1 MRKCEVNNCEHQEQ
15 NYMTTKDIII
25 EEARKVFVR
34 YGFNKTS
41 MADIALASRKG
52 RRTLYTYFTSK
63 EDVFKAVLEKE
74 VKVLTD
80 KLEPIITSNQSADI
94 KLRTYL
100 KVRMMALKDLT
111 LYYSAMRHDF
121 MNNLGLLEN
130 LRKDYDALEISL
142 IQGMLEEGNA
152 HGIFAIENTRFVSH
166 AMLVAVKGFE
176 LPIFLGT
183 EDPDYEEL
191 IDPMITLFFN
201 GLIVKR

>member
-1 MRKCEVNNCEHQEQ
+1 
-15 NYMTTKDIII
+15 MTTKDIII

-63 EDVFKAVLEKE
+63 EDVFKAVIETE
-74 VKVLTD
+74 VKLLTD
-80 KLEPIITSNQSADI
+80 KLGPIITSDQPADI
-94 KLRTYL
+94 KLRNYL
-100 KVRMMALKDLT
+100 KIRMSALKDLT
-111 LYYSAMRHDF
+111 LYYSAMRDDF
-121 MNNLGLLEN
+121 MSNLGLLEN
-130 LRKDYDALEISL
+130 LRKDYDALESKL

-152 HGIFAIENTRFVSH
+152 SGIFAIENTRFVSH
-166 AMLVAVKGFE
+166 AMLVAIKGFE

>member
-1 MRKCEVNNCEHQEQ
+1 
-15 NYMTTKDIII
+15 MTTKDIII

-63 EDVFKAVLEKE
+63 EDVFKAVIETE
-74 VKVLTD
+74 VQVLTQ
-80 KLEPIITSNQSADI
+80 KLEPVITSDQPADI

-100 KVRMMALKDLT
+100 KARMNALKDLT
-111 LYYSAMRHDF
+111 LYYSALRDDF

-130 LRKDYDALEISL
+130 LRKDYDEMEIGL
-142 IQGMLEEGNA
+142 IQGMLDEGNTS
-152 HGIFAIENTRFVSH
+152 GIFALENTRIVSH
-166 AMLVAVKGFE
+166 ALLVAIKGFE

-183 EDPDYEEL
+183 ENVDYEQF

-201 GLIVKR
+201 GLIVKH

>member
-1 MRKCEVNNCEHQEQ
+1 
-15 NYMTTKDIII
+15 MTTKEIII
-25 EEARKVFVR
+25 DEARKVFVR

-41 MADIALASRKG
+41 MADIAMASRKG
-52 RRTLYTYFTSK
+52 RRTLYTYFTNK

-80 KLEPIITSNQSADI
+80 KLEPIINSDKSADV

-100 KVRMMALKDLT
+100 KVRMTALKDLT
-111 LYYSAMRHDF
+111 LYYSAMRYDF
-121 MNNLGLLEN
+121 MSNMGLLES

-152 HGIFAIENTRFVSH
+152 SGIFAIANTRFVSH
-166 AMLVAVKGFE
+166 AMLVAIKGFE

-183 EDPDYEEL
+183 EDADYEEL

-201 GLIVKR
+201 GLIVKS

>member
-1 MRKCEVNNCEHQEQ
+1 
-15 NYMTTKDIII
+15 MTTKDSII

-63 EDVFKAVLEKE
+63 EEVFKAVIETE
-74 VKVLTD
+74 VQALTN
-80 KLEPIITSNQSADI
+80 KLLPIITSDQPADI

-100 KVRMMALKDLT
+100 KARMIALKDLT
-111 LYYSAMRHDF
+111 LYYSSLRDDF

-130 LRKDYDALEISL
+130 LRKDYDEMEIGL
-142 IQGMLEEGNA
+142 IQGMLDEGNTS
-152 HGIFAIENTRFVSH
+152 GIFALENTRIVSH
-166 AMLVAVKGFE
+166 ALLVAIKGFE

-183 EDPDYEEL
+183 ENIDYEQF